1 MEPRFA
7 GASIIIKNDSTL
19 WVTGGRT
26 GSQGVFTET
35 TEFVKLNE
43 ETIPGPNL
51 TEKYMY
57 HCITK
62 INESM
67 VVFIGGYYT
76 EKSSLLVDI
85 ENDFE
90 MESGP
95 ELINERF
102 NHACGTIEW
111 NETTL
116 VIAIGG
122 RSEISKNSMEIWDP
136 NSDIGWEE
144 GEYYHII
151 SLVFGSSKLM
161 VKNFRPRSS
170 RTMFLFNSYYI
181 NGWQNSL
188 SIGMF

>member
-7 GASIIIKNDSTL
+7 GASIVIKNDLTL

-144 GEYYHII
+144 GEYYFI
-151 SLVFGSSKLM
+151 SILYLVH
-161 VKNFRPRSS
+161 
-170 RTMFLFNSYYI
+170 
-181 NGWQNSL
+181 QN
-188 SIGMF
+188 